1 MIKNVEL
8 ITNEV
13 QDFSLIN
20 IILITGFSVSF
31 YKEFEENKSLLDID
45 FVIEDIDGNKFLA
58 KFHFHNPESIRFE
71 SGGPYH
77 QISIK
82 IEDIEDKGW
91 ENKRYE
97 VIDYEGDTLHFFCSD
112 IEVMSIKGTNYF
124 I

>member
-8 ITNEV
+8 ITNEI

-20 IILITGFSVSF
+20 IKLITGFFVSF
-31 YKEFEENKSLLDID
+31 YKEFEENKSLLEID
-45 FVIEDIDGNKFLA
+45 FVIEGENGNKFLA
-58 KFHFHNPESIRFE
+58 NFHFHNPQNIRYE

-82 IEDIEDKGW
+82 IQDIEDIGW

-97 VIDYEGDTLHFFCSD
+97 VIDFEGDTLQFYCSD
-112 IEVMSIKGTNYF
+112 IEVMSIKGTIYS